1 MQILCERIRLKL
13 ESLFPHRSGIL
24 QCFLER
30 KSKSG
35 EREKKDGVRM
45 AEVQETPD
53 NSREELKLG
62 LP

>member
-30 KSKSG
+30 KSG
-35 EREKKDGVRM
+35 EREKKDGVRT